1 MGLGC
6 FSTHGPAC
14 ALASLSFAVER
25 AKQFAAVALRC
36 IRTGHAHEVRI
47 HAAIAPLVATAHNT
61 TNALTGL
68 GGLMLALTIKLVH
81 DLLIPEEG
89 YPPLTLTPEDAR
101 YFLTTA
107 SAACSHVAPAAA
119 PTQAPGPFDPLVPF
133 GPLVPF
139 ARFELRPASSP
150 LHFTLTL
157 FARDPHTN
165 VTTAVRFTAGGTLVR
180 RTISG
185 PFTLGS
191 AAAPAAASIS
201 GSELGFFTL
210 AMMQLIQVLATPP
223 YPLLATLRL
232 SLAGLLNLIHIA
244 HSKLA
249 AALDKSGFPFS
260 LLRLAAQPQFR
271 MGAFAGKKRNLGS
284 LVT

>member
-1 MGLGC
+1 
-6 FSTHGPAC
+6 
-14 ALASLSFAVER
+14 LSFAVER

-47 HAAIAPLVATAHNT
+47 HAAIAPLVATAQNA

-68 GGLMLALTIKLVH
+68 GGLMLALNSKLVH

-119 PTQAPGPFDPLVPF
+119 PTQAPALVPFDPLVPF

-139 ARFELRPASSP
+139 ARFELPRRPASSP

-157 FARDPHTN
+157 FARDPHAN
-165 VTTAVRFTAGGTLVR
+165 ATTAVRFAAGGTLVR

-185 PFTLGS
+185 PFALGS

-210 AMMQLIQVLATPP
+210 AMMQLIQVLATPRG
-223 YPLLATLRL
+223 PLLATLRL
-232 SLAGLLNLIHIA
+232 SLAGLLNLIHVA

-249 AALDKSGFPFS
+249 AALDKSGFSFS
-260 LLRLAAQPQFR
+260 LLSPLQPLPIFE
-271 MGAFAGKKRNLGS
+271 MGAFAGKKRKLGS

>member
-1 MGLGC
+1 
-6 FSTHGPAC
+6 
-14 ALASLSFAVER
+14 LSFAVER

-68 GGLMLALTIKLVH
+68 GGLMLALTIKLVQ
-81 DLLIPEEG
+81 DLLVPEEG
-89 YPPLTLTPEDAR
+89 YPPLTLTPKDAR

-107 SAACSHVAPAAA
+107 SAACSHVSPAATAA
-119 PTQAPGPFDPLVPF
+119 PTQAPALVPFDPLVPF

-157 FARDPHTN
+157 FAHDPHTN
-165 VTTAVRFTAGGTLVR
+165 ATTAVRFTAGGTLVR

-210 AMMQLIQVLATPP
+210 AMMQLIQVLATPRG
-223 YPLLATLRL
+223 PLLATLRL
-232 SLAGLLNLIHIA
+232 SLAGLLNLIHVA

-249 AALDKSGFPFS
+249 AALDKSGFSFS
-260 LLRLAAQPQFR
+260 LLSPLQPLPIFE
-271 MGAFAGKKRNLGS
+271 MGAFAGKKRKLGS

>member
-1 MGLGC
+1 
-6 FSTHGPAC
+6 
-14 ALASLSFAVER
+14 
-25 AKQFAAVALRC
+25 
-36 IRTGHAHEVRI
+36 
-47 HAAIAPLVATAHNT
+47 
-61 TNALTGL
+61 
-68 GGLMLALTIKLVH
+68 
-81 DLLIPEEG
+81 LLIPEEG

-119 PTQAPGPFDPLVPF
+119 PTQAPALVPFDPLVPF

-157 FARDPHTN
+157 FAHDPHTN
-165 VTTAVRFTAGGTLVR
+165 ATTAVRFTAGGTLVR

-232 SLAGLLNLIHIA
+232 SLAGLLNLIHEA

-249 AALDKSGFPFS
+249 AALDKSGFSFFS
-260 LLRLAAQPQFR
+260 SFAFAAPAPNFE
-271 MGAFAGKKRNLGS
+271 MGAFAGKKRKLGS